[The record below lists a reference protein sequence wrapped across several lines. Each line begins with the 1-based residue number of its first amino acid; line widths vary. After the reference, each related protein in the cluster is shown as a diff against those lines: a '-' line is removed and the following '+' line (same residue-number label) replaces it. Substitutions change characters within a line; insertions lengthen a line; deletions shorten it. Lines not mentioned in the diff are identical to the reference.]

1 MKVGLRNHEIDKM
14 RGDLEHIPE
23 NEDEFI
29 EALMQGNSDKI
40 FLLQLR
46 WKVKKIRLRRW
57 DGKNSFWT
65 P

>member
-46 WKVKKIRLRRW
+46 WKVE
-57 DGKNSFWT
+57 KNKT
-65 P
+65 